1 MSETQNAQSE
11 LGSEQQ
17 ILDSA
22 FHNIAKRGALS
33 IFSEL
38 RDEAVE
44 AANKL
49 QRTFEQYSSENILS
63 EPERAEV
70 KRLGNEFRN
79 RIIVLQNAVDKSF
92 EFENI
97 SSSEGRRVN

>member
-1 MSETQNAQSE
+1 MSEQKQQQHE
-11 LGSEQQ
+11 LEQQ
-17 ILDSA
+17 ILESA
-22 FHNIAKRGALS
+22 FHNISIRGALTV
-33 IFSEL
+33 FSQL

-44 AANKL
+44 AGNKL
-49 QRTFEQYSSENILS
+49 QKLVEEYTAANTLS

-97 SSSEGRRVN
+97 SSSEGRCVN